1 MLSSLIAKIILIRKE
16 NESYWRIQLYK
27 GVRQQIEIALDVA
40 SCKISSRVL
49 TYDMN
54 LSHTETVV
62 MQYCWLCLL

>member
-1 MLSSLIAKIILIRKE
+1 MFSLLIAKIILIRKE

-27 GVRQQIEIALDVA
+27 GVRQQIEIALDIA

-54 LSHTETVV
+54 LFHAETVAT
-62 MQYCWLCLL
+62 QYCWLCLL